1 MSWAGSEVAQV
12 YLGRQT
18 AGVVD
23 PLASASAGPIWM
35 AGDSV
40 EDCWRRAIESL
51 VPAKWRKRRIDL
63 VLSGALARP
72 FMMSPVAG
80 LRSWREAEQVA
91 ASLASDATGLAGP
104 CEVWLGDWSPDRAS
118 LVVAIDISARQ
129 LIEAAA
135 RELGVRLAGLRPW
148 WATALRQASQR
159 MPVTRLLAAEDT
171 DALTIL
177 TGEDEGFG
185 TATTYAP
192 CPHPDQIGALFA
204 RLGLAS
210 GVEPDR
216 AVRATLLMDEAAEA
230 AVPFAARWSPAT

>member
-1 MSWAGSEVAQV
+1 VSWAGSEVAQV

-23 PLASASAGPIWM
+23 PLATASAGTVWM

-51 VPAKWRKRRIDL
+51 VPKKWRKRRIDL

-72 FMMSPVAG
+72 FMMAPVAG

-91 ASLASDATGLAGP
+91 ASLAPDATGLMGP
-104 CEVWLGDWSPDRAS
+104 CEVWLGDWSPNRPS
-118 LVVAIDISARQ
+118 LVVAIDIGVRQ
-129 LIEAAA
+129 LIEATA

-148 WATALRQASQR
+148 WATALRQASQQT
-159 MPVTRLLAAEDT
+159 PATRLLAAEDT
-171 DALTIL
+171 DALTVL
-177 TGEDEGFG
+177 TGENEGFG
-185 TATTYAP
+185 SATTYAP

-216 AVRATLLMDEAAEA
+216 AVRATLLTSETVEAAA
-230 AVPFAARWSPAT
+230 PFAAHWGLAA